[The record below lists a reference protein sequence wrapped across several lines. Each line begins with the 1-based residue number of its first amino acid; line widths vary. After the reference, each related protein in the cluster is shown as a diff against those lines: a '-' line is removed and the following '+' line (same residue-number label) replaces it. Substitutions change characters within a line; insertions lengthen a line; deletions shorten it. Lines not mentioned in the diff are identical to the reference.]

1 MATLSFYSYDHVGNP
16 WCGGGGALRHL
27 EVLRRF
33 RPAWER
39 ITVYVGDYPG
49 FVPHEVEGVRFE
61 SLGGGR
67 SEAASRVLFTLH
79 ANLRV
84 LLDGAD
90 VLGNDVST
98 YAPLLAGL
106 LRPGR
111 FFGIVHHRVG
121 RRYLER
127 FGAAG
132 RIPWAVERLLWAGL
146 RNVVTV
152 NRAVGDAMREV
163 NPRARVFDSA
173 NGFDPALLDLAS
185 TVAELPYLLFVGRLD
200 PFMKGLDVLLEAFA
214 AVAPGHPSLRL
225 VLAGRGTPA
234 DVDELLRRSEA
245 AGVAGRVEV
254 RPNVG
259 EEEKRRLLS
268 GCVLFCSPSRFEGF
282 GIAALEANAAGK
294 AVLATDTDG
303 FRESLAPDGTAL
315 LVPPGDAVALG
326 RALER
331 LLGEPGL
338 RRRLEAAARPWA
350 RRFAW
355 DAVAERE
362 QWWVQATFELASRI
376 SARHTTEPRSKAQPA
391 GRL

>member
-16 WCGGGGALRHL
+16 WCGGGGAVRHL

-49 FVPHEVEGVRFE
+49 FAAHEVDGVRFE
-61 SLGGGR
+61 SLGGGK
-67 SEAASRVLFTLH
+67 SEATSRARYALR
-79 ANLRV
+79 ANLQ
-84 LLDGAD
+84 LLFDDAD
-90 VLGNDVST
+90 VVGNDVST

-106 LRPGR
+106 LRPRR

-121 RRYLER
+121 RRYVER

-132 RIPWAVERLLWAGL
+132 WLPWAVERLLWAGL
-146 RNVVTV
+146 RHVVTV
-152 NRAVGDAMREV
+152 NREVREAIREV
-163 NPRARVFDSA
+163 NPQVRVLDSA
-173 NGFDPALLDLAS
+173 NGFDPALLEPEPTIAD
-185 TVAELPYLLFVGRLD
+185 PRYLLFVGRLD
-200 PFMKGLDVLLEAFA
+200 PFMKGLDLLLDAFA
-214 AVAPGHPSLRL
+214 AVVPRHPSLRL

-234 DVDELLRRSEA
+234 DVEDLVRRSAA
-245 AGVAGRVEV
+245 AGVATRVEV

-268 GCVLFCSPSRFEGF
+268 GCLLFCSPSRFEGF

-303 FRESLAPDGTAL
+303 FRESLDPERTAL
-315 LVPPGDAVALG
+315 LVPPGDATALG
-326 RALER
+326 RALGR
-331 LLGEPGL
+331 LLDEPEL
-338 RRRLEAAARPWA
+338 RRALEAGARLWA

-362 QWWVQATFELASRI
+362 LRWVRETFLER
-376 SARHTTEPRSKAQPA
+376 
-391 GRL
+391 